1 VVAGEHAF
9 RALVAASL
17 YHGTSQPERLAMT
30 TRTEEYRIN
39 AKECAERARL
49 SPDPET
55 KRQYEEAEKQWLD
68 LAKRAEGE
76 RR

>member
-1 VVAGEHAF
+1 
-9 RALVAASL
+9 
-17 YHGTSQPERLAMT
+17 MT
-30 TRTEEYRIN
+30 TSAEEYRIN

-55 KRQYEEAEKQWLD
+55 KHQYEQAEQQWLA
-68 LAKRAEGE
+68 LAKQAEGE